1 MDEIKVAGET
11 TQFIVIRLGDE
22 QYGIDIKYIDN
33 ILRMPS
39 ITRVPKVAPYLKGVI
54 NLRGEVLPVMSIRI
68 KMGLPEDVV
77 TKSSRIIVIKMEQQ
91 GMIGI
96 IVDEVKEVVTLE
108 TEQIEKVAYDSNLPV
123 RLEPGRSGEFL
134 GGLPV
139 SELSFDEMSQE
150 YFDVLRELG
159 NIGAGNATTA
169 LAQML
174 QCKVDMSVPKV
185 GLLEFKEVGEAM
197 GGEEQIMAGIYLGV
211 EGDIAG
217 SIMFLLEKE
226 SARFLVSKLMGMQLE
241 GDDFS
246 EMELSALKEV
256 GNIITGA
263 YLNSL
268 SAITNL
274 KIFPTIPDMTVDMAG
289 AIMSVPAIQF
299 GAVGDRMLLIQ
310 TQFFD
315 EVAIDGYFILIP
327 DMESYSKILTALGM
341 SI

>member
-1 MDEIKVAGET
+1 MGEI
-11 TQFIVIRLGDE
+11 
-22 QYGIDIKYIDN
+22 N
-33 ILRMPS
+33 
-39 ITRVPKVAPYLKGVI
+39 
-54 NLRGEVLPVMSIRI
+54 
-68 KMGLPEDVV
+68 
-77 TKSSRIIVIKMEQQ
+77 
-91 GMIGI
+91 
-96 IVDEVKEVVTLE
+96 
-108 TEQIEKVAYDSNLPV
+108 
-123 RLEPGRSGEFL
+123 
-134 GGLPV
+134 
-139 SELSFDEMSQE
+139 FDEMSQE

-174 QCKVDMSVPKV
+174 QCKVDMAVPKV
-185 GLLEFKEVGEAM
+185 ALLEFKEVGEAM

-211 EGDIAG
+211 EGDITG
-217 SIMFLLEKE
+217 SIMFLLEKG
-226 SARFLVSKLMGMQLE
+226 SARFLVSKMMGMQEE
-241 GDDFS
+241 GDEFS

-268 SAITNL
+268 STITNL
-274 KIFPTIPDMTVDMAG
+274 KIYPTIPDMTIDMAG

-327 DMESYSKILTALGM
+327 DLESYSKILSALGM
-341 SI
+341 PI